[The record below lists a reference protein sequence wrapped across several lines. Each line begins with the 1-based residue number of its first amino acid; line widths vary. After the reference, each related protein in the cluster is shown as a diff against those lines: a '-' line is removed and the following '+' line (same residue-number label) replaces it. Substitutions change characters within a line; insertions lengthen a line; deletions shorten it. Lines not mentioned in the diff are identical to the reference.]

1 MRVLLVDDDRA
12 VLTGL
17 RRAFALEG
25 YEVSTAEDGD
35 DALDLAAQFQPELVV
50 LDVLLPGLD
59 GFTVCE
65 RLRRQMSSSVPI
77 LMLSAKDSVLDR
89 IAGLDHGADD
99 YLVKPF
105 SIDELLAR
113 VRALLRRGPQPESV
127 VQYADLRLEL
137 GSRQAFRCDDPIP
150 LTPRE
155 FDLLETFIKHPRQV
169 LSRDQLCQQVWGYA
183 FQGESNFVDVAVM
196 ELRKKLEIGD
206 RARLIRTVRG
216 HGYILMGD

>member
-77 LMLSAKDSVLDR
+77 LVLSAKDSVLDR

-113 VRALLRRGPQPESV
+113 CEPSSGAAHSPSPLCSMPTSGLSSARDRRSAAMTRYLR
-127 VQYADLRLEL
+127 
-137 GSRQAFRCDDPIP
+137 
-150 LTPRE
+150 
-155 FDLLETFIKHPRQV
+155 HPGN
-169 LSRDQLCQQVWGYA
+169 STC
-183 FQGESNFVDVAVM
+183 S
-196 ELRKKLEIGD
+196 KPSSST
-206 RARLIRTVRG
+206 RARPYRETSCASRSGVTPFKVNQ
-216 HGYILMGD
+216 ILWTSP